1 MADLR
6 RIVFGANPRRTSV
19 RILVLLA
26 VSVLTFGWVLVPVR
40 AEGISMLPTY
50 QSGSLHLLN
59 RFSYVRG
66 GPARGDVVGIRFS
79 GPHVLYIKRV
89 IALPGEQIAIANG
102 TVLIDG
108 RPLDEPYV
116 RRRAPWNVAPVRLGP
131 DEYFL
136 IGDNRGMR
144 AELHDFGRAERSRIV
159 GKVVF

>member
-1 MADLR
+1 M
-6 RIVFGANPRRTSV
+6 VFGANPRRTTV
-19 RILVLLA
+19 RVLVLAA
-26 VSVLTFGWVLVPVR
+26 VSILTFGWILVPVR

-50 QSGSLHLLN
+50 ESGSLHLLN
-59 RFSYVRG
+59 RFSFIG
-66 GPARGDVVGIRFS
+66 AGPARGDIVGIRFS

-89 IALPGEQIAIANG
+89 IGLPGEYIAIANG

-116 RRRAPWNVAPVRLGP
+116 RRRAPWNVPGTRLGP

-144 AELHDFGRAERSRIV
+144 VEQHDFGRTARIRIV
-159 GKVVF
+159 GRVVL